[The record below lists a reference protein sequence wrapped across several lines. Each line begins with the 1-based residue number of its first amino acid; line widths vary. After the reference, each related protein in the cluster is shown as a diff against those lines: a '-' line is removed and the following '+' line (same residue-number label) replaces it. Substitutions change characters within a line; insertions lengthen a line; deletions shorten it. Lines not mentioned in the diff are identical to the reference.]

1 MQVSDVIIQL
11 SWGGGGGLEYLE
23 FSRAYNVGRP
33 FA

>member
-11 SWGGGGGLEYLE
+11 SWGGGELEYLE